1 MMLMSVI
8 HMDWHMFP
16 SPWQY
21 DFLEYI
27 FFISNLTVS
36 FDVICRVKF
45 LPSKFQIGAIYMWSY
60 VYNIMRIYSSKDC
73 EVPKVEAFAKV
84 AKSPRE
90 TPENLSKVSTGP
102 LLPLQGH
109 SPNEDHIDHFEL
121 DCAMSKRKAEV
132 V

>member
-1 MMLMSVI
+1 M
-8 HMDWHMFP
+8 
-16 SPWQY
+16 
-21 DFLEYI
+21 
-27 FFISNLTVS
+27 TVS
-36 FDVICRVKF
+36 FHVICRVKF
-45 LPSKFQIGAIYMWSY
+45 LPLKFQIGAIYMWSY

-90 TPENLSKVSTGP
+90 TPENLSKGSTGP